1 MMRLSKTDPN
11 DPSKRRHFEISID
24 SPFHIL
30 SCQATNANTAL
41 PAYDLG
47 PNSGISAG
55 PGSCSCPLLT
65 RRNTPP
71 RGTTITSSTATPSAM
86 DDITLPAGET
96 RRPARPMHLIR
107 QPSHN
112 PPPFDYDVAPPPLI
126 TPPPRYESVVSN
138 GGLAD
143 YFQRLA
149 DETVAEDYS
158 DEEGE
163 GEGGGNRRMM
173 PPLMPGGRIAR
184 SMDERRTWEPIGRRV
199 Q

>member
-1 MMRLSKTDPN
+1 MRLSKADPN

-30 SCQATNANTAL
+30 SCRATGANTAL
-41 PAYDLG
+41 PAYDPG
-47 PNSGISAG
+47 PNSGVS
-55 PGSCSCPLLT
+55 PGSGTCSCPLLT
-65 RRNTPP
+65 RRNSPA
-71 RGTTITSSTATPSAM
+71 RGTATAGSTVNPPSA
-86 DDITLPAGET
+86 DNNALPAGET
-96 RRPARPMHLIR
+96 FRAARPMHLIR

-149 DETVAEDYS
+149 DETVADYS
-158 DEEGE
+158 DEDGE
-163 GEGGGNRRMM
+163 GEGNRRMM
-173 PPLMPGGRIAR
+173 PPLTPGGRTAR
-184 SMDERRTWEPIGRRV
+184 SMDERRTWEPIGRRA

>member
-1 MMRLSKTDPN
+1 MRLSKTDPN

-30 SCQATNANTAL
+30 SCRATSANTAL
-41 PAYDLG
+41 PAY
-47 PNSGISAG
+47 NSGPTSGIL
-55 PGSCSCPLLT
+55 PGADACSCPPLT
-65 RRNTPP
+65 RRNSPS
-71 RGTTITSSTATPSAM
+71 RGAAVTGSTTNLPADDTA
-86 DDITLPAGET
+86 LLAGET
-96 RRPARPMHLIR
+96 HRASRPMHLIR
-107 QPSHN
+107 HPSHN

-126 TPPPRYESVVSN
+126 TPPPRYESIVSN

-158 DEEGE
+158 DEERE
-163 GEGGGNRRMM
+163 RGGHRRMM
-173 PPLMPGGRIAR
+173 PPLTPGGRIAR